1 MATGFLTTLAN
12 ARIVAERDFL
22 VIGGYAVNAHRYLRF
37 THDLDLLI
45 RRDQKDFWK
54 KLALDY
60 GYTLFCEREN
70 FLQLTPPSAVEIPVD
85 FMLVNDHT
93 FQTLYAEAIEGLIGG
108 VAVKHPSL
116 KHLIAL
122 KLHVVKQELPHRHL
136 RDFYDVLE
144 LIRVNKLNV
153 STKDFQEF
161 CEKHG
166 NAKLYEAIVRG
177 TK

>member
-1 MATGFLTTLAN
+1 MATGFLTALAN

-22 VIGGYAVNAHRYLRF
+22 VIGGYAVNAHHYLRH
-37 THDLDLLI
+37 TLDLDLLI
-45 RRDQKDFWK
+45 KREQKDFWR

-60 GYTLFCEREN
+60 GYSLFCERET
-70 FLQLTPPSAVEIPVD
+70 FLQFTPPKADEIPVD

-93 FQTLYAEAIEGLIGG
+93 FQTLYSDAIDGTIGG

-122 KLHVVKQELPHRHL
+122 KLHVIKQELPHRHL

-144 LIRVNKLNV
+144 LIRINQLNV
-153 STKDFQEF
+153 ATEDFKEF
-161 CEKHG
+161 CVKHG
-166 NAKLYEAIVRG
+166 NAKLYEAIVKG
-177 TK
+177 AK